1 MASCYGFCIQ
11 PAAKIARQFYS
22 IECSMENLDKSIQN
36 LWVLLN
42 NTVIGN
48 KEYTELNAELTM
60 LISMK
65 KDLINKMND
74 LVKSPGIS
82 SYGSYF
88 DSA

>member
-1 MASCYGFCIQ
+1 
-11 PAAKIARQFYS
+11 
-22 IECSMENLDKSIQN
+22 MESVDKSIQQV
-36 LWVLLN
+36 WMLLN